1 LHIGIT
7 GLNPLPKTKQMR
19 KNIINT
25 HASKEAAILGPGST
39 LESVGVFFMNIYK
52 PTPLPVTYCDEQIA
66 ELELRK
72 EYENYRRENQLI
84 TLLQCEYL
92 WMKLD
97 LQIIYYN
104 QCKKLTLKKISK

>member
-1 LHIGIT
+1 MKRIQLT
-7 GLNPLPKTKQMR
+7 PTQVDSRLVSR
-19 KNIINT
+19 
-25 HASKEAAILGPGST
+25 PGST
-39 LESVGVFFMNIYK
+39 IESVGVFFMNIYK
-52 PTPLPVTYCDEQIA
+52 PTPLPVAYCDEQIA

-97 LQIIYYN
+97 LQIIYYQ
-104 QCKKLTLKKISK
+104 QCKKLTLKQNNHA

>member
-52 PTPLPVTYCDEQIA
+52 PTPLPVAYCDEQIS

-72 EYENYRRENQLI
+72 EYENYRRENKVL

-104 QCKKLTLKKISK
+104 QCKKLTLKGQKQ

>member
-1 LHIGIT
+1 MTTI
-7 GLNPLPKTKQMR
+7 
-19 KNIINT
+19 IINT
-25 HASKEAAILGPGST
+25 HASKETALFQPEST

-52 PTPLPVTYCDEQIA
+52 PTPLSVAYCDEQIA

-72 EYENYRRENQLI
+72 EYENYRREHQVI

-104 QCKKLTLKKISK
+104 QCKKLTLKGQKQ

>member
-1 LHIGIT
+1 MHIGIT

-52 PTPLPVTYCDEQIA
+52 PTPLPVAYCDEQIA

-72 EYENYRRENQLI
+72 EYENYRRENQVI

-104 QCKKLTLKKISK
+104 QCKKLTLKQISK

>member
-1 LHIGIT
+1 MT
-7 GLNPLPKTKQMR
+7 TK
-19 KNIINT
+19 IINT
-25 HASKEAAILGPGST
+25 HASKETALFQPEST

-52 PTPLPVTYCDEQIA
+52 PTPLPVAYCDEQIA

-72 EYENYRRENQLI
+72 EYENYRRENKVL

-104 QCKKLTLKKISK
+104 QCKKLTLKQNGKG

>member
-1 LHIGIT
+1 MT
-7 GLNPLPKTKQMR
+7 TK
-19 KNIINT
+19 IINT
-25 HASKEAAILGPGST
+25 HASKETALFQPEST

-52 PTPLPVTYCDEQIA
+52 PEPLEVAYCDEQIA

-72 EYENYRRENQLI
+72 EYENYRRENQVL

-104 QCKKLTLKKISK
+104 QCKKLTLKQNGKG

>member
-1 LHIGIT
+1 MTTI
-7 GLNPLPKTKQMR
+7 
-19 KNIINT
+19 IINT
-25 HASKEAAILGPGST
+25 HASKETALFQPEST

-52 PTPLPVTYCDEQIA
+52 PTPLPVAYCDEQIA

-72 EYENYRRENQLI
+72 EYENYRREHQVI

-97 LQIIYYN
+97 LQIIYYQ
-104 QCKKLTLKKISK
+104 QCKKLTLKQNNHA

>member
-1 LHIGIT
+1 LHIGTT
-7 GLNPLPKTKQMR
+7 GLDPLPRTKQMR

-25 HASKEAAILGPGST
+25 HASKEAAILEPGST

-72 EYENYRRENQLI
+72 EYENYRRENQVI

-104 QCKKLTLKKISK
+104 QCKKLTLKQISK

>member
-1 LHIGIT
+1 MT
-7 GLNPLPKTKQMR
+7 TR
-19 KNIINT
+19 IINT
-25 HASKEAAILGPGST
+25 HASKDAANFRPGSH

-72 EYENYRRENQLI
+72 DYENYRRENQLL

-92 WMKLD
+92 WMKID

-104 QCKKLTLKKISK
+104 QCKKLTLKQNNHA

>member
-1 LHIGIT
+1 MT
-7 GLNPLPKTKQMR
+7 TK
-19 KNIINT
+19 IINT
-25 HASKEAAILGPGST
+25 PASKETALFQPEST

-52 PTPLPVTYCDEQIA
+52 PTPLPVAYCDEQIA

-72 EYENYRRENQLI
+72 EYENYRRENKVL

-104 QCKKLTLKKISK
+104 QCKKLTLKQNGKG

>member
-1 LHIGIT
+1 MT
-7 GLNPLPKTKQMR
+7 TK
-19 KNIINT
+19 IINT
-25 HASKEAAILGPGST
+25 HASKETALFQPEST

-52 PTPLPVTYCDEQIA
+52 PTPLPVAYCDEQIA

-72 EYENYRRENQLI
+72 EYENYRRENKML

-97 LQIIYYN
+97 LQIIYYQ
-104 QCKKLTLKKISK
+104 QCKKLTLKQISK

>member
-1 LHIGIT
+1 
-7 GLNPLPKTKQMR
+7 MR

-72 EYENYRRENQLI
+72 EYENYRRENQVI

-104 QCKKLTLKKISK
+104 QCKKLTLKQISK

>member
-1 LHIGIT
+1 LHIGTT

-72 EYENYRRENQLI
+72 EYENYRRENQVI

-104 QCKKLTLKKISK
+104 QCKKLTLKQISK

>member
-1 LHIGIT
+1 MT
-7 GLNPLPKTKQMR
+7 TK
-19 KNIINT
+19 IINT
-25 HASKEAAILGPGST
+25 HASKETALFQPEST

-52 PTPLPVTYCDEQIA
+52 PTPLPVAYCDEQIA

-72 EYENYRRENQLI
+72 EYENYRRENQVI

-97 LQIIYYN
+97 LQIIYYQ
-104 QCKKLTLKKISK
+104 QCKKLTLKGQKQ

>member
-1 LHIGIT
+1 MHIGTT

-72 EYENYRRENQLI
+72 EYENYRRENQVI

-104 QCKKLTLKKISK
+104 QCKKLTLKQISK

>member
-1 LHIGIT
+1 
-7 GLNPLPKTKQMR
+7 MR

-72 EYENYRRENQLI
+72 EYENYRRENQVI

-97 LQIIYYN
+97 LQIIYYK
-104 QCKKLTLKKISK
+104 QCKKLTLKQISK

>member
-7 GLNPLPKTKQMR
+7 GLNPVPKTKQMR

-52 PTPLPVTYCDEQIA
+52 PTPLPVAYCDEQIA

-72 EYENYRRENQLI
+72 EYENYRRENQVI

-97 LQIIYYN
+97 LQIIYYQ
-104 QCKKLTLKKISK
+104 QCKKLTLKGQKQ

>member
-1 LHIGIT
+1 MT
-7 GLNPLPKTKQMR
+7 TK
-19 KNIINT
+19 IINT
-25 HASKEAAILGPGST
+25 HASKETALFQPEST

-72 EYENYRRENQLI
+72 EYENYRRENKVL

-97 LQIIYYN
+97 LQIIYYQ
-104 QCKKLTLKKISK
+104 QCKKLTLKGQKQ

>member
-1 LHIGIT
+1 MHIGTT

-19 KNIINT
+19 KNTINT

-52 PTPLPVTYCDEQIA
+52 PTPLEVAYCDEQIA

-72 EYENYRRENQLI
+72 EYENYRRENQVI

-104 QCKKLTLKKISK
+104 QCKKLTLKGQKQ